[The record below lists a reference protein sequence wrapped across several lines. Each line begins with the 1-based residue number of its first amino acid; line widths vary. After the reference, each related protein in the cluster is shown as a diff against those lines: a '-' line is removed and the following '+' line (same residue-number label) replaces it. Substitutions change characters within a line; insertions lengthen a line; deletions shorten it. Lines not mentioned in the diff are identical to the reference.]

1 MTRRG
6 FIATGS
12 VGLAAAALTLPA
24 AGLTTGNGPV
34 AELSMHGVRRLWAA
48 PPGAVSLDRYLKLCI
63 SCGLCVRAC
72 PSGVLRQT
80 VALWRFPAVLV
91 PYMDYSRA
99 FCQFDCVACGDACP
113 TGAIQRL
120 TTAAKTVTAVGKSK
134 LDLKVC
140 IVVEKGTRCG
150 ACAEHCP
157 TGALSMGSIL
167 GSEFPGP
174 LLDETLCIGCGACET
189 VCPSEPVKALV
200 VRGLRV
206 HETARSLPVR
216 PGSGAQTGAAD
227 ASQGGTPTEG
237 SIEGGTEGFAF

>member
-1 MTRRG
+1 
-6 FIATGS
+6 
-12 VGLAAAALTLPA
+12 
-24 AGLTTGNGPV
+24 
-34 AELSMHGVRRLWAA
+34 
-48 PPGAVSLDRYLKLCI
+48 
-63 SCGLCVRAC
+63 
-72 PSGVLRQT
+72 VLRQT

-113 TGAIQRL
+113 TGAIQWL
-120 TTAAKTVTAVGKSK
+120 STAAKTVTAVGKSK

-157 TGALSMGSIL
+157 TGALSMGSIP
-167 GSEFPGP
+167 GSELPGP

-216 PGSGAQTGAAD
+216 PGSGAQAGAAD
-227 ASQGGTPTEG
+227 ASLGGSPKETGTG
-237 SIEGGTEGFAF
+237 GGAEGGTEGFAF